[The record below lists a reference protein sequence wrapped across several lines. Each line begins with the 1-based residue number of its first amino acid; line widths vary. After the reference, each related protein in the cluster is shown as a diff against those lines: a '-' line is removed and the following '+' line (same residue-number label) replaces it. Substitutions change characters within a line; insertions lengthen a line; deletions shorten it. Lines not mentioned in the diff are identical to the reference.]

1 MNIYFCIIILLLVWI
16 YSLVHSCGDGRHCWW
31 LASWFFFLSSVLWE
45 RGNGTQVVFRDL
57 VSKNASFSCEHFRVP
72 CVTAQIKSNI
82 SFVLFINAFSFV
94 NTNCSW
100 SCKGVIYSY
109 LHLRAGRIL
118 CSPSLHEYNYRPL
131 ALLFHSDASMLM
143 QKQKKKIQKI
153 FSSNRLGDG
162 RRL

>member
-1 MNIYFCIIILLLVWI
+1 MVGTADDWHP
-16 YSLVHSCGDGRHCWW
+16 V
-31 LASWFFFLSSVLWE
+31 FFLSSVLCE

-82 SFVLFINAFSFV
+82 FFVYKCFFFCQYELFR
-94 NTNCSW
+94 

-109 LHLRAGRIL
+109 LHLPCWSDIL

-143 QKQKKKIQKI
+143 QKQNKTKIPKNIQ
-153 FSSNRLGDG
+153 L
-162 RRL
+162 

>member
-1 MNIYFCIIILLLVWI
+1 MIGIL
-16 YSLVHSCGDGRHCWW
+16 
-31 LASWFFFLSSVLWE
+31 FFFLSSVLWE

-109 LHLRAGRIL
+109 LHLPCWSDIL

-143 QKQKKKIQKI
+143 QKQNKKNTQKYSALI
-153 FSSNRLGDG
+153 V
-162 RRL
+162 

>member
-1 MNIYFCIIILLLVWI
+1 MIGIL
-16 YSLVHSCGDGRHCWW
+16 
-31 LASWFFFLSSVLWE
+31 FFFLSSVLWE
-45 RGNGTQVVFRDL
+45 RGNRTQVVFRDL

-109 LHLRAGRIL
+109 LHLLCWSDVL

-143 QKQKKKIQKI
+143 QKQNKKNTKKYSALIV
-153 FSSNRLGDG
+153 
-162 RRL
+162 